1 MSASTVGGSRTLAQ
15 GMTQDL
21 ETLMAAIEKT
31 DGYLTL
37 KMWEQAWNILEDLPT
52 HLKNHPDVLIR
63 RIDALTGS
71 EHWTKAL
78 ILAERTV
85 AVYPQRAEVWLRLAR
100 LQAQAGKLEDARLAA
115 KHVVSLDESFRVEV
129 VEDEMLAGIW

>member
-1 MSASTVGGSRTLAQ
+1 
-15 GMTQDL
+15 MTQDL

-37 KMWEQAWNILEDLPT
+37 KMWEQARNILEDLPT

-63 RIDALTGS
+63 RIDVLTGS

-78 ILAERTV
+78 MLAEGTV
-85 AVYPQRAEVWLRLAR
+85 VVYPQRAEVWLRLAR
-100 LQAQAGKLEDARLAA
+100 LQAQAGLLEDARRSARLVIA
-115 KHVVSLDESFRVEV
+115 LDQSFHVEV
-129 VEDEMLAGIW
+129 MEDEMLAGIW

>member
-1 MSASTVGGSRTLAQ
+1 V
-15 GMTQDL
+15 TQDL
-21 ETLMAAIEKT
+21 ETLMTSIEKT

-37 KMWEQAWNILEDLPT
+37 KMWEQAWNIMEDLPT

-63 RIDALTGS
+63 RVDVLTGS
-71 EHWTKAL
+71 ELWAKAL
-78 ILAERTV
+78 MLAEGTV

-100 LQAQAGKLEDARLAA
+100 LQAQAGKLEEARQSA
-115 KHVVSLDESFRVEV
+115 KQVVTLDESFRVEI